1 MSAFGGGVAATP
13 SVSIFVYAKEVLGLS
28 AQLQYNINGGSEINL
43 ATVDS
48 VNCTYIGEI
57 TGVSV
62 GNTVSFSTTNTG
74 GIKGQ
79 ASAVCPGGA
88 ASAESYLHTVTAGP
102 NYVGLLINET
112 I

>member
-1 MSAFGGGVAATP
+1 
-13 SVSIFVYAKEVLGLS
+13 
-28 AQLQYNINGGSEINL
+28 L

-57 TGVSV
+57 TGLTAADVV
-62 GNTVSFSTTNTG
+62 TFSTTNTG

-88 ASAESYLHTVTAGP
+88 ATGGSYIYAVSAGL